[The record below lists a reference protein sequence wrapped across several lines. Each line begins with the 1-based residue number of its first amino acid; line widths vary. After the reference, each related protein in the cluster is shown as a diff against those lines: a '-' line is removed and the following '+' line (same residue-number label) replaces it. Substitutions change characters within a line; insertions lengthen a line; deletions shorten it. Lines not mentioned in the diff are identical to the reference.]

1 MRCHW
6 GALSRALLMA
16 PLPLAVGA
24 AQGAFRMGKSGEG
37 GNEQGGVRKVQVFR
51 KRGKVPKH
59 LLGLSN
65 SGNISPIP
73 FTH

>member
-1 MRCHW
+1 
-6 GALSRALLMA
+6 MA
-16 PLPLAVGA
+16 PPPLTAGA
-24 AQGAFRMGKSGEG
+24 AQGVFRMGKSEEG
-37 GNEQGGVRKVQVFR
+37 GNKQGGVRKVQVFR
-51 KRGKVPKH
+51 KRGKALKH